1 MVMFMI
7 SGVLLSEAG
16 HAVSLDDRARV
27 AETSLGLWVERRRWV
42 APYAG
47 SLGSLFEGPLRGEA
61 LMRAPLELRN
71 QAVKQAE
78 GWAERLVAAI
88 RSEAPVDDGGVED
101 GVAGNGDGGHGG
113 AGGTVGAVTDSASA
127 TAGGVGPTSGVS
139 GPVRPPG
146 GKQVGAEHERAPQRG
161 AVGHQEGRGR
171 GGVVLEGDLWPST
184 RRRQGGLQA
193 LRTLSHH
200 RLLFERLPGGA
211 LERKTQDGV
220 QEEMTS
226 ASPLSHHQ
234 SSRLHTRRYRP
245 SRLTNLRPN

>member
-61 LMRAPLELRN
+61 LMQAPLELRN

-78 GWAERLVAAI
+78 GWAVRLVAAI
-88 RSEAPVDDGGVED
+88 RSEAPADGGGGGD
-101 GVAGNGDGGHGG
+101 GIAGHVDGGHGG
-113 AGGTVGAVTDSASA
+113 AGGTVGAVADSASA
-127 TAGGVGPTSGVS
+127 IAAGVGSTSGVS
-139 GPVRPPG
+139 GPVRPAG
-146 GKQVGAEHERAPQRG
+146 GKQVSHERAPQRG
-161 AVGHQEGRGR
+161 AVGHQEGSGR
-171 GGVVLEGDLWPST
+171 GGVVLEGDLRPST
-184 RRRQGGLQA
+184 GRRQGGLQA

-200 RLLFERLPGGA
+200 GLLPGGA
-211 LERKTQDGV
+211 LERKTQNGV

-226 ASPLSHHQ
+226 ASALSRHQ
-234 SSRLHTRRYRP
+234 SSRLHARRGGAD
-245 SRLTNLRPN
+245 